1 MEQFGAY
8 IRDKVR
14 KVTPSWSEL
23 DVDDFRH
30 VFTIPTVDSEEELEA
45 AQEVVAEA
53 IEGGYA
59 FSKAAKQL
67 AAVLRSTGWTHK
79 SPEIETIL
87 NIYTGLA
94 YGDARRE
101 RQVKNREN
109 RPYWQYSA
117 KMDNQTHPDC
127 AARDGQVWHA
137 DDLIWDTIYPPNRL
151 NCRCMVRALS
161 ARDIE
166 REGPPVN
173 RRSQSWCPICHRV
186 DEDQRQDVKPPRAVV
201 HVCPDCPG
209 QQPSIDPKTGKP
221 IWVPGA
227 WS

>member
-14 KVTPSWSEL
+14 KVTTSWSEL

-30 VFTIPTVDSEEELEA
+30 VFTIPTVDSEEELQA

-53 IEGGYA
+53 LEGGYA
-59 FSKAAKQL
+59 FPKAAKQL
-67 AAVLRSTGWTHK
+67 AAVLSSTGWTHK

-101 RQVKNREN
+101 RQVRNRQN
-109 RPYWQYSA
+109 RPYWQYDA
-117 KMDNQTHPDC
+117 KMDDLTHPEC
-127 AARDGQVWHA
+127 AALDGQVWHA

-151 NCRCMVRALS
+151 NCRCKVRALS

-166 REGPPVN
+166 REGLTVN

-186 DEDQRQDVKPPRAVV
+186 DEGQRQDVKPPRAVV